1 MQHQLRQR
9 LLELRYIMIEML
21 TVAVALV
28 LLWELLDPQV
38 KNDD

>member
-1 MQHQLRQR
+1 VQHQLRQR

>member
-9 LLELRYIMIEML
+9 LLGLRYIMIEML